1 MKKLVSGWRFLDGF
15 FEKSVMVR
23 AVKVEVFLTSV
34 LLVLLINDLL
44 AKDPFY
50 FEALLVI
57 ER

>member
-1 MKKLVSGWRFLDGF
+1 MKKLVSGWRFPDGF

-23 AVKVEVFLTSV
+23 GWLKCFLTSV

-57 ER
+57 KR